1 MIVAVDFDGTLCENR
16 YPFAGLPNHYLLSVL
31 RQLKNSGEIELI
43 LWTCRTGEPLKFAV
57 EWCKEQGLEFDAVN
71 ENLPRIVEQFGGDN
85 RKVFANIYIDDL
97 AVDFSIETMESLI
110 NSEFVIRKDKYIES
124 FIRDNIREV
133 AYARKSYCSDGVDQ
147 PN

>member
-16 YPFAGLPNHYLLSVL
+16 YPFAGLPNNYLLSVL
-31 RQLKNSGEIELI
+31 RQLKSNGEIELI

-57 EWCKEQGLEFDAVN
+57 EWCKDQGLEFDAVN